1 MSCSMGS
8 NPMLTKK
15 IINYL
20 RQIAKARQES
30 HKIKG
35 VSVKKNTTFLDD
47 AKIEKYFTVSN
58 RNSSGYKE
66 IFLCE
71 GDRLT
76 SKWVS

>member
-1 MSCSMGS
+1 MSCSIGS

-47 AKIEKYFTVSN
+47 AKI
-58 RNSSGYKE
+58 
-66 IFLCE
+66 
-71 GDRLT
+71 
-76 SKWVS
+76 